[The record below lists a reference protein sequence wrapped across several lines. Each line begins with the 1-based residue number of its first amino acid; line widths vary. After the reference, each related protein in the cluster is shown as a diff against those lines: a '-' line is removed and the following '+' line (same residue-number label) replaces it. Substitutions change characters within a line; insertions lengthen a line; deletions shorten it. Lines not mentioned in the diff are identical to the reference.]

1 MPPPWRAPSSTCRE
15 RGEAFRLTAR
25 CARHRFIDVEG
36 RTIGGRA
43 ILRLRDVT
51 GDRSELLQAQAKLST
66 ARSDLRSMTMLL
78 DDVAYPLWIRDA
90 DDRLLWANQAYLR
103 SVEARD
109 LDDAIGRS
117 LELLGAPTREEARRQ
132 RQAGTTFSS
141 RVDRRRRRPARACS
155 T

>member
-1 MPPPWRAPSSTCRE
+1 MESALEQLRE

-25 CARHRFIDVEG
+25 CLGNRFIDVEG

-51 GDRSELLQAQAKLST
+51 GDRAELLQAQAKLAT

-78 DDVAYPLWIRDA
+78 DDVAYPALDPRRGRPA
-90 DDRLLWANQAYLR
+90 ALGEPGLSALR
-103 SVEARD
+103 RGHGSSTM
-109 LDDAIGRS
+109 RS
-117 LELLGAPTREEARRQ
+117 AAPSSCSSAPTREEARRQ
-132 RQAGTTFSS
+132 RQAGATFASP
-141 RVDRRRRRPARACS
+141 RDRRRRRPPRACS